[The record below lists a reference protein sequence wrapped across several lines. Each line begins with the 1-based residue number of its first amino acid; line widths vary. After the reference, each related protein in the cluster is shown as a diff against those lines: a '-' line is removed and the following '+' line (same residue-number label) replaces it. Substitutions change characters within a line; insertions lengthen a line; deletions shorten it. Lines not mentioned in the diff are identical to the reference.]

1 MAEPN
6 LTEPA
11 DANESRPRLLLV
23 EDDEEICLLLE
34 EYLDEHGFHVR
45 SVQDGLAAMRK
56 LERERW
62 DVVLLD
68 IMLPGLTGL
77 EVLERFRRTDQ
88 TPVILLTALGEETDR
103 VTGLD
108 RGADDYVVKPFSPR
122 ELLARIESLLRR
134 SGLRRSVRPNRIE
147 CGPLTLDCDRRDLA
161 VEGRKVE
168 LTDQE
173 FDTLMMLVR
182 NLGRVVSRDDMTRV
196 LLGRNPR
203 PFDRAID
210 LRMSRLRQKIEPFG
224 DCIRSVR
231 GIGYEFVPPG
241 SESPN
246 GEPAE

>member
-1 MAEPN
+1 MAETN
-6 LTEPA
+6 LTDPG
-11 DANESRPRLLLV
+11 DPVESRPRLLLV

-34 EYLDEHGFHVR
+34 EYLEDRGFFVK
-45 SVQDGLAAMRK
+45 SVQNGLSAMRK

-68 IMLPGLTGL
+68 IMLPGLSGL

-88 TPVILLTALGEETDR
+88 TPVILLTALGEEADR

-122 ELLARIESLLRR
+122 ELLARIESLMRR
-134 SGLRRSVRPNRIE
+134 SGLRRSARPNRIE
-147 CGPLTLDCDRRDLA
+147 CGPLALDCDRRDLA
-161 VEGRKVE
+161 IDGRKVE

-173 FDTLMMLVR
+173 FDTLSMLVR
-182 NLGRVVSRDDMTRV
+182 NLGRVVSRENMTRV
-196 LLGRNPR
+196 LLGRNLR

-231 GIGYEFVPPG
+231 GVGYEFVPPDAVSTSG
-241 SESPN
+241 DPT
-246 GEPAE
+246 

>member
-1 MAEPN
+1 MAEMNPE
-6 LTEPA
+6 EPGEA
-11 DANESRPRLLLV
+11 ESERPRLLLV

-34 EYLDEHGFHVR
+34 EYLADQGY
-45 SVQDGLAAMRK
+45 SVKSVHNGLAAIRK

-62 DVVLLD
+62 SVVLLD
-68 IMLPGLTGL
+68 IMMPGLSGL
-77 EVLERFRRTDQ
+77 EVLERLRRTDE
-88 TPVILLTALGEETDR
+88 TPVILLTALGEESDR

-134 SGLRRSVRPNRIE
+134 SGQRRSVRPNRIE
-147 CGPLTLDCDRRDLA
+147 CRPLSLDCDRHELTL
-161 VEGRKVE
+161 EGRKID
-168 LTDQE
+168 LTEQE
-173 FDTLMMLVR
+173 FDTLLMLVR

-210 LRMSRLRQKIEPFG
+210 LRMSRLRQKIDPYG

-231 GIGYEFVPPG
+231 GIGYEFVPPVLEQSDEG
-241 SESPN
+241 SSS
-246 GEPAE
+246 

>member
-1 MAEPN
+1 MSDTNPVTHSEMA
-6 LTEPA
+6 
-11 DANESRPRLLLV
+11 DRPRLLLV

-34 EYLDEHGFHVR
+34 EYLEEHGYQVR
-45 SVQDGLAAMRK
+45 SVHDGLAAMRK
-56 LERERW
+56 LERETW
-62 DVVLLD
+62 SIVLLD
-68 IMLPGLTGL
+68 IMLPGLSGL
-77 EVLERFRRTDQ
+77 EVLERLRRIGS
-88 TPVILLTALGEETDR
+88 TPVILLTALGEESDR

-134 SGLRRSVRPNRIE
+134 SGLSRSARPNRIE
-147 CGPLTLDCDRRDLA
+147 CRPLSLDCDRRELA
-161 VEGRKVE
+161 VDGRKVE

-173 FDTLMMLVR
+173 FDTLLMLAR

-210 LRMSRLRQKIEPFG
+210 LRMSRLRHKIEPYG

-241 SESPN
+241 SES
-246 GEPAE
+246 EAEESAI